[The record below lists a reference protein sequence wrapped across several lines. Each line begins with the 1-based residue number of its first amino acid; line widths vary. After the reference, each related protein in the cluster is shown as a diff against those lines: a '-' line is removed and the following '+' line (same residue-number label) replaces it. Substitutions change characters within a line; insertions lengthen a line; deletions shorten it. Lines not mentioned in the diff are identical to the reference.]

1 MRRKRRWVSLLLS
14 LLLAMGLLAAPAAA
28 EEKPYITQVA
38 AGRSQQRRCVRLRE
52 QQFRPDRPFQ
62 PGRRLWMER
71 RTDPHQDSHR
81 REEGGGSSRSRVCE
95 QWEYDG

>member
-1 MRRKRRWVSLLLS
+1 MRRKRRWVS

-38 AGRSQQRRCVRLRE
+38 AGRSQQRRCVRLGE